1 MTWVF
6 IDVPEAEAPMALQAG
21 AKYHRRHQ
29 KYFFDSRHQDPARFA
44 RWSRIPDGPT
54 DGGKDPH
61 LRLSHRMAARLCSA
75 CMRSLFYVAFRRSS

>member
-29 KYFFDSRHQDPARFA
+29 KYFGFDSRHQDPARFA
-44 RWSRIPDGPT
+44 RWSRIPDPT
-54 DGGKDPH
+54 DGG
-61 LRLSHRMAARLCSA
+61 ARILISGSVIEWRPGSA
-75 CMRSLFYVAFRRSS
+75 QPA